1 MVAGL
6 IRMYAGSV
14 APEGYLMC
22 DGSAVSRDQYS
33 GLFDVIGTTFGVGD
47 GATTFNLPDLTGKVP
62 MGTSQAYALASSGGS
77 ETVALADIPAH
88 IHTVPTHG
96 HENTILATTP
106 SLSHTI
112 STQPAFNYNR
122 PNATATRYN
131 ARAGQGSRT
140 AYKGTSSVNA
150 TLSTQVGV
158 SDHAATACTMS
169 GAISDASAMET
180 ETTGVGDAH
189 NNMQPYVT
197 MNYIISIGD

>member
-47 GATTFNLPDLTGKVP
+47 GATTFNLPDLSGKVP
-62 MGTSQAYALASSGGS
+62 MGNSQTHALASSGGS
-77 ETVALADIPAH
+77 ETVALTDLPAH

-140 AYKGTSSVNA
+140 AYKGTSSVAA
-150 TLSTQVGV
+150 TLSTKVGV
-158 SDHAATACTMS
+158 TAHAATACTMS

-180 ETTGVGDAH
+180 ETTGSGDAH

>member
-6 IRMYAGSV
+6 IRMYAGGS
-14 APEGYLMC
+14 APQGYLLC
-22 DGSAVSRDQYS
+22 DGSAVSRSTYS
-33 GLFDVIGTTFGVGD
+33 SLFNVIGITFGVGD
-47 GATTFNLPDLTGKVP
+47 GSTTFNLPDLSGKVP
-62 MGTSQAYALASSGGS
+62 MGNSQTHALASSGGS
-77 ETVALADIPAH
+77 ETVALTDLPAH

-106 SLSHTI
+106 SLAHTI

-122 PNATATRYN
+122 PNGTATRYN
-131 ARAGQGSRT
+131 VRAGQGSRT

-158 SDHAATACTMS
+158 TDHAATDCTMS
-169 GAISDASAMET
+169 GAISDASSMET
-180 ETTGVGDAH
+180 ETTGSGNPH